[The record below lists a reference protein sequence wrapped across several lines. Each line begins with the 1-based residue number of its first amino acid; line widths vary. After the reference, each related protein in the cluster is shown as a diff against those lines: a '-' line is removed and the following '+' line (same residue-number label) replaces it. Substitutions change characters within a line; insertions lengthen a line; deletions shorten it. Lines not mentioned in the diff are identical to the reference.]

1 MTSLTCIYKKKK
13 FHQGC
18 FSSIDDIVDLQLLQK
33 TKFDHSGFSPFDD
46 IVDLHLQEKKFDQ
59 SCFSPFDDVVDLQLL
74 QQGLPNGV
82 CAKCCWLDDLQ
93 VLAALAENEI
103 WP

>member
-1 MTSLTCIYKKKK
+1 MGCVLNTVDLMTCKS
-13 FHQGC
+13 
-18 FSSIDDIVDLQLLQK
+18 LQLLQK

-82 CAKCCWLDDLQ
+82 CAKCC
-93 VLAALAENEI
+93 
-103 WP
+103 